1 MFEKKAHTQAAIIDA
16 LALRWSGRAYDPDR
30 TLSREHLTAL
40 LEAARW
46 APSCFG
52 YQPWRLLLWDR
63 VGTESA
69 WRRAYE
75 CLTEGNRAW
84 AAGAPLLMLACAD
97 TRFADGRPNLWSA
110 YDTGAPV
117 MSLSAQATALGLM
130 VHQMGGFDA
139 DRIRAEFAIPET
151 FDCLAMIT
159 VGYQLPPDL
168 IPLELQGRELARAVA
183 GNLASCF
190 TRTPGPNRCGRVEL

>member
-1 MFEKKAHTQAAIIDA
+1 MFEKKAHTQAPIIDA
-16 LALRWSGRAYDPDR
+16 LGLRWSGRAYDPDR
-30 TLSREHLTAL
+30 TLSREDLTAL

-63 VGTESA
+63 VGNEPA
-69 WRRAYE
+69 WRRAHE

-84 AAGAPLLMLACAD
+84 AASAPLLMLACAD
-97 TRFADGRPNLWSA
+97 TRFADGRPNRWSA
-110 YDTGAPV
+110 YDTGAAV
-117 MSLSAQATALGLM
+117 MSLSAQATSLGLM

-159 VGYQLPPDL
+159 VGYQLPPDR
-168 IPLELQGRELARAVA
+168 IPLELQERELAPRSRRELGELFYENAWAEPV
-183 GNLASCF
+183 
-190 TRTPGPNRCGRVEL
+190 RTD

>member
-1 MFEKKAHTQAAIIDA
+1 MFEKKAPTQAPIIDA
-16 LALRWSGRAYDPDR
+16 LGLRWSGRAYDPDR
-30 TLSREHLTAL
+30 PLDREHLTAL

-63 VGTESA
+63 LGNEPA
-69 WRRAYE
+69 WRRAFD

-84 AAGAPLLMLACAD
+84 AACAPLLMLACAD
-97 TRFADGRPNLWSA
+97 TRFADGRPNRWSA
-110 YDTGAPV
+110 YDTGAAV

-151 FDCLAMIT
+151 FGCLAMIT
-159 VGYQLPPDL
+159 VGYQLPPDR
-168 IPLELQGRELARAVA
+168 IPLELQERELAPR
-183 GNLASCF
+183 NRRELAELF
-190 TRTPGPNRCGRVEL
+190 YEDVWAEPVRTG

>member
-1 MFEKKAHTQAAIIDA
+1 MFEKKSHTQAPIIDA

-63 VGTESA
+63 VANEPA
-69 WRRAYE
+69 WRRAHE

-84 AAGAPLLMLACAD
+84 AAYAPLLMLACAD
-97 TRFADGRPNLWSA
+97 TRFADGRPNRWSA
-110 YDTGAPV
+110 YDTGAAV
-117 MSLSAQATALGLM
+117 MSLATQATSLGLM

-159 VGYQLPPDL
+159 VGYQLPPDR
-168 IPLELQGRELARAVA
+168 IPLELQERELAPRSRRELGELFYENAWSEPV
-183 GNLASCF
+183 
-190 TRTPGPNRCGRVEL
+190 RTG

>member
-1 MFEKKAHTQAAIIDA
+1 MFEKKAHTQAPIIDV
-16 LALRWSGRAYDPDR
+16 LALRWSGRAYDPER

-63 VGTESA
+63 VGNEPA
-69 WRRAYE
+69 WRRAYD

-84 AAGAPLLMLACAD
+84 AAYAPLLMLACAD
-97 TRFADGRPNLWSA
+97 TRFADGRPNRWSA
-110 YDTGAPV
+110 YDTGAAV
-117 MSLSAQATALGLM
+117 MSLSAQATSLGLM

-159 VGYQLPPDL
+159 VGYQLPPDR
-168 IPLELQGRELARAVA
+168 IPLELQERELAPRSRRELGELFYENAWSEPV
-183 GNLASCF
+183 
-190 TRTPGPNRCGRVEL
+190 RTD